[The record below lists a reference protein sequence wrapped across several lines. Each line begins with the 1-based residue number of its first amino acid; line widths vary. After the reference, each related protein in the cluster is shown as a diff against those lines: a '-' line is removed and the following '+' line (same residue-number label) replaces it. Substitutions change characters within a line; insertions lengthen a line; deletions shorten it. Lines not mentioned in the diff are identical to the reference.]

1 MLVLSKDSSEEKPR
15 VLITK
20 YSIRESQKRLDILV
34 VEDNI
39 INQKVAAHMLQKF
52 GNSVVLANN
61 GLEALQA
68 LKKKNFDLI
77 LMDVQMPKMDGL
89 EATKRIRKEE
99 EKTGQHIPIFAL
111 TAHAMHGDRESCLEA
126 GMDDYLSKPLKSEE
140 LFEAI
145 DRIFPPS
152 SS

>member
-1 MLVLSKDSSEEKPR
+1 MR
-15 VLITK
+15 LITK
-20 YSIRESQKRLDILV
+20 YSLRESQKRLDVLV

-61 GLEALQA
+61 GLEALQV
-68 LKKKNFDLI
+68 LKKKKFDLI

-99 EKTGQHIPIFAL
+99 KTGQHIPIFAL
-111 TAHAMHGDRESCLEA
+111 TAHAMQGDKESCLEV
-126 GMDDYLSKPLKSEE
+126 GMDDYLSKPLKAEE
-140 LFEAI
+140 LFDAI
-145 DRIFPPS
+145 ERIFPPS